1 MYPTK
6 APGPDGFPAHLFQ
19 RYWDLCGEEVT
30 RAVLKIL
37 NGEDSPEVINK
48 TFIVLIPKVA
58 QPEEIG
64 NSSLSLCNVIYKIAS
79 KVLANRLKV
88 ILPDIISEE
97 QYVFVPGRLITDYR
111 QYNHSVRALTL
122 YEKGMGQRSTNIELL
137 NWTCARPTT
146 E

>member
-1 MYPTK
+1 MAMSQNFYDTLYMSEGTSGMDDVVDSVAGSVTPEMNSKLITPFDSMEIKVALFQMYPTK

-64 NSSLSLCNVIYKIAS
+64 NSSL
-79 KVLANRLKV
+79 LAYAMSFIK
-88 ILPDIISEE
+88 LPRRFLRI
-97 QYVFVPGRLITDYR
+97 G
-111 QYNHSVRALTL
+111 
-122 YEKGMGQRSTNIELL
+122 
-137 NWTCARPTT
+137 
-146 E
+146 